1 MIRIELTVEIA
12 CPPENVFAALT
23 DLEHLPDWQS
33 SAVSSK
39 PDGTLAVGTRIRE
52 RRRLMGRE
60 LDNELEVTAYDPP
73 RRFALEGRSGPVPL
87 SIDHELVENDGK
99 TVLRVHAQAEPG
111 ALYKLAEPMIKRTAE
126 QELRTDFERLKG
138 RLEAGGDVT
147 AASAPVTNE

>member
-1 MIRIELTVEIA
+1 VIRIELTVEIA

-39 PDGTLAVGTRIRE
+39 PDGRLAVGTRIRE
-52 RRRLMGRE
+52 RRSMLGRE

-87 SIDHELVENDGK
+87 SIDHELVEKDGK
-99 TVLRVHAQAEPG
+99 TVVRVHAQAEPG

-138 RLEAGGDVT
+138 RLEAGDDVT
-147 AASAPVTNE
+147 AASTPVTNQ

>member
-1 MIRIELTVEIA
+1 VIRIELTVEIA

-23 DLEHLPDWQS
+23 DLEHLPEWQT

-39 PDGTLAVGTRIRE
+39 PDGPLAVGTRIRE

-87 SIDHELVENDGK
+87 SIDHELVEDGAK
-99 TVLRVHAQAEPG
+99 TVLHVHAQAEPG

-126 QELRTDFERLKG
+126 QELRADFQCLKG

-147 AASAPVTNE
+147 AASAGVTNE

>member
-12 CPPENVFAALT
+12 CPPENVFTALT

-39 PDGTLAVGTRIRE
+39 PDGRLAVGTRIRE
-52 RRRLMGRE
+52 RRSMLGRE

-87 SIDHELVENDGK
+87 SIDHELVEKDGK
-99 TVLRVHAQAEPG
+99 TVVRVHAQAEPG

-126 QELRTDFERLKG
+126 QELLTDFERLKG
-138 RLEAGGDVT
+138 RLEVGDDVT

>member
-1 MIRIELTVEIA
+1 VIRIELTAEIA

-39 PDGTLAVGTRIRE
+39 PDGPLAVGTRIRE
-52 RRRLMGRE
+52 RRSMMGRE